1 MEDFI
6 KKAQSMQE
14 KPIDE
19 FSVKRCILHS
29 PSQHPS
35 KRPHQTNGTPGLAKQ
50 FFRATEATVPT
61 RTLEAEAPMNTQTG
75 TQQQALLLPKP
86 TSEAELCSFTPQSL
100 LTERQ
105 QQMITRALSSRDA
118 VVLAAI
124 IKEHCPSVMNA
135 TQTLLCEDI
144 RKSCEN
150 LCRRSQAGSVLYGKD
165 YESLRDFDFYKVWD
179 ELKANQP
186 FIVEL
191 MNAVT
196 DNDDDIEGTKH
207 ELRVK
212 YSFLYS
218 ILMNERWHELSL
230 IKRMNTVLIIEGG
243 CSKQVLS

>member
-1 MEDFI
+1 
-6 KKAQSMQE
+6 
-14 KPIDE
+14 
-19 FSVKRCILHS
+19 
-29 PSQHPS
+29 
-35 KRPHQTNGTPGLAKQ
+35 
-50 FFRATEATVPT
+50 
-61 RTLEAEAPMNTQTG
+61 
-75 TQQQALLLPKP
+75 
-86 TSEAELCSFTPQSL
+86 
-100 LTERQ
+100 
-105 QQMITRALSSRDA
+105 MITRALSSRDP

-135 TQTLLCEDI
+135 TQKLLCEDI

-165 YESLRDFDFYKVWD
+165 YESLRDVDFNKIWD

-186 FIVEL
+186 FLVEL

-196 DNDDDIEGTKH
+196 DNDDIEGTTH